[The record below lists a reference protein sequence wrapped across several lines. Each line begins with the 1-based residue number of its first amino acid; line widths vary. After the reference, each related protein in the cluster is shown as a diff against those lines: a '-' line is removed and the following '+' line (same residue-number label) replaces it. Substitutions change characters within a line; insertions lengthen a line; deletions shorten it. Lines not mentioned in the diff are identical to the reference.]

1 MKNGKYGERMKKAQK
16 FKVNGENEKVQT
28 VHEGEKKTHEG
39 ENKM

>member
-16 FKVNGENEKVQT
+16 VKVNGENLKVQT
-28 VHEGEKKTHEG
+28 VHKGEKKTHEG